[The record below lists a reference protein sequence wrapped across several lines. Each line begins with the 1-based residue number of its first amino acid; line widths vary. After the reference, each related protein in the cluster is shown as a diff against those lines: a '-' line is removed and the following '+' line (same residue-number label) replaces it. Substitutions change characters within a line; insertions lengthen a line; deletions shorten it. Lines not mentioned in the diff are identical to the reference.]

1 MHGEM
6 IRWHGACVRTSNA
19 EGLCS
24 EASMSVTLRVA
35 RMESAATTSAAAGA
49 YISIRGVSKT
59 FTGRNAV
66 VEALSAIDLDVADG
80 EFVSVIGP
88 SGCGK
93 STLLMLLSGLD
104 RATSGTIR
112 VGGKIIDKPTSD
124 LGIVFQQD
132 VLLEW
137 RTAIENILLQA
148 DIRGLDK
155 TAARSRA
162 TELLAMVGLDGFTGA
177 YPYELSGGMRQRVA
191 ICRALLHEPP
201 LLLMDEPF
209 GALDALTRDQLQ
221 IDLLRLW
228 SKQKMTVVFVTH
240 SIAEAV
246 FLSDRIVVMS
256 PRPGRIEEI
265 IPIDL
270 PRPRRLALRES
281 AEFFDYNKRVTSVFK
296 ALGVL
301 RDEV

>member
-1 MHGEM
+1 MSSLKMTGTAALEIPASRGWFSRPRPAVAAKVDTGAKVHAASGE
-6 IRWHGACVRTSNA
+6 
-19 EGLCS
+19 
-24 EASMSVTLRVA
+24 
-35 RMESAATTSAAAGA
+35 
-49 YISIRGVSKT
+49 YISIRGVSKS
-59 FTGRNAV
+59 FVGRNSV
-66 VEALSAIDLDVADG
+66 VQALTAIDLDIADG

-93 STLLMLLSGLD
+93 STLLMLLSGLEP
-104 RATSGTIR
+104 ASGGTIR
-112 VGGKIIDKPTSD
+112 VGGKVIKGPTSD

-137 RTAIENILLQA
+137 RTAFENVMLQA
-148 DIRGLDK
+148 EIRGHDKK
-155 TAARSRA
+155 TATARA
-162 TELLAMVGLDGFTGA
+162 NQLLAMVDLQGFSGA

-228 SKQKMTVVFVTH
+228 SKQKMTVLFVTH
-240 SIAEAV
+240 SISEAV

-256 PRPGRIEEI
+256 PRPGKIEEI
-265 IPIDL
+265 IKIDL
-270 PRPRRLALRES
+270 PRPRRLAMRES
-281 AEFFDYNKRVTSVFK
+281 SEFLKYNQKVTGVFK
-296 ALGVL
+296 TLGVL
-301 RDEV
+301 RDEDEGES